1 MEGGGEGGGEVGA
14 GGGCYYRPPFT
25 AVQWQELEHQAMIYK
40 YLNAGLPVPPE
51 LVVPIRRSFEA
62 LSSRFFHHPSCM
74 FTLHVHQLLYIFVRV
89 HEVVCV
95 YICS

>member
-1 MEGGGEGGGEVGA
+1 MSGTSSASVVTVAGVGGGVGEGAG

-40 YLNAGLPVPPE
+40 YIIAGLPVPPE

-62 LSSRFFHHPSCM
+62 LSSRFFHHPACT
-74 FTLHVHQLLYIFVRV
+74 FTFHFH
-89 HEVVCV
+89 
-95 YICS
+95 